1 MYGNKTPSMVIPK
14 SFTEKLNR
22 REKDSSFEETRNP
35 RFEANSLR
43 LAEMAVVNI
52 GSEFVRVKFG
62 RFNFGSYYLATRWHS
77 RRVESA
83 LAICT
88 GMEK

>member
-1 MYGNKTPSMVIPK
+1 MYGNKTPLMVIPK
-14 SFTEKLNR
+14 SFTEKLNP
-22 REKDSSFEETRNP
+22 REKDSSFEERRNP

-62 RFNFGSYYLATRWHS
+62 LRFNFGYFRLATRWHS
-77 RRVESA
+77 RRVSA